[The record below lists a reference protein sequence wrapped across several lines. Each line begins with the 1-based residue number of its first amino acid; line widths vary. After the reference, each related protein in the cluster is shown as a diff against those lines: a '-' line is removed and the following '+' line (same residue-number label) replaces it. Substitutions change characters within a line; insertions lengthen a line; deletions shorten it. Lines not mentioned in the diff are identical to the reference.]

1 MYAIKLN
8 REVYDDAA
16 KFAKSQNVSVEQFV
30 ETLIIKAVNEKP
42 KFKYKSEDELSPLVI
57 INWNHTAGKW
67 RWRIWLQNIFNKTAK
82 IKANH
87 LGD

>member
-42 KFKYKSEDELSPLVI
+42 KFKYKSEDELSPLVKSLIGI
-57 INWNHTAGKW
+57 IPQADGADEHDYK
-67 RWRIWLQNIFNKTAK
+67 
-82 IKANH
+82 KARMDYLTEKYN
-87 LGD
+87 L